1 MEMDEQ
7 KKILQSTLLAL
18 SDAAATLALSDSS
31 KTDIFDSSVKELKKW
46 ASFSDAKDKLTYSMI
61 ISRHQRLCKGE
72 KGSAIKTL
80 LDGRKDASSI
90 AHYKQ
95 LTEELLEIFKS
106 LEGTEHIVKDTKNSL
121 YKRFPPK

>member
-1 MEMDEQ
+1 MEEQ
-7 KKILQSTLLAL
+7 KKLLQATLLAL

-31 KTDIFDSSVKELKKW
+31 QTDILDSSTNALKKW
-46 ASFSDAKDKLTYSMI
+46 PSFTDAKDKLTYSMI

-80 LDGRKDASSI
+80 MDAKKDATPE
-90 AHYKQ
+90 HDKQ
-95 LTEELLEIFKS
+95 LTEEILKILES
-106 LEGTEHIVKDTKNSL
+106 LEGTQHIVSDTKNSL